1 LRQDDEAAPRNARM
15 LSVGVLVPEAGRM
28 GKSFLYA
35 QELKE
40 LAR

>member
-1 LRQDDEAAPRNARM
+1 M

-28 GKSFLYA
+28 GKSFQYA
-35 QELKE
+35 QALKE